1 MAIALIFHIL
11 NTVIRD
17 SNLQVPE
24 LLNLWQQKNDPFL
37 VQPTLQ
43 VKTQKT
49 THKLTNWWTK
59 QFFKHNTSQKNPLFF
74 YFYYCHIYHI
84 QNQAATK
91 IHTELAFPQFKNH
104 RVQLVQI
111 LHILTD
117 TAQTW
122 RSFMGSIHEIS
133 RPHKLILPTK
143 RIRITIQNLNP
154 TTTIIQPTCPRP

>member
-1 MAIALIFHIL
+1 MAITLIFHIL

-24 LLNLWQQKNDPFL
+24 LPNLWQQKNDPFH
-37 VQPTLQ
+37 VQLTLQ

-49 THKLTNWWTK
+49 TRKLTNWWTK

-74 YFYYCHIYHI
+74 YFHYCHVFHI

-91 IHTELAFPQFKNH
+91 IHIELAFPQFKNH
-104 RVQLVQI
+104 RVHLVQI

-122 RSFMGSIHEIS
+122 RSSTGSIHEIS

-154 TTTIIQPTCPRP
+154 TTTIIQSTCPRP